1 MKAFCDASCG
11 DQHFNGCTHD
21 DTSTAKLAKARCCFE
36 GDFLAAHRELNQ
48 SGEVTVF
55 DAAQRPSSR
64 EGWSEQL
71 TLNCL
76 SKRSP

>member
-36 GDFLAAHRELNQ
+36 GDFLAAPTG
-48 SGEVTVF
+48 S
-55 DAAQRPSSR
+55 
-64 EGWSEQL
+64 
-71 TLNCL
+71 
-76 SKRSP
+76 